1 MLSSVSSS
9 MPLPVVASV
18 LETQILHASM
28 LIKVIAD
35 VLMMISPNV
44 CSVSLMKCVGIVY
57 SHPIRQSSLIKLSLV
72 IINLLNFPVI
82 WASYNELVVHFIT
95 LLTRIYAI
103 GKQCKLK
110 LDRKR
115 RFILP
120 THCNRHESWFLNF
133 KTVVNN

>member
-44 CSVSLMKCVGIVY
+44 CSVSLMKCVGIV
-57 SHPIRQSSLIKLSLV
+57 SFCVLAILLI
-72 IINLLNFPVI
+72 
-82 WASYNELVVHFIT
+82 
-95 LLTRIYAI
+95 
-103 GKQCKLK
+103 
-110 LDRKR
+110 
-115 RFILP
+115 
-120 THCNRHESWFLNF
+120 
-133 KTVVNN
+133 